1 MPEVELFAGR
11 CVLTNCNVWS
21 LDSRWIAFDTRS
33 DPAGSVFDGTRIQM
47 VNVETRDVRTVYESR
62 NGAHCGVVTFHPTEP
77 IVAFI
82 HGPEFPTPEYSYG
95 PSKRYG
101 VMCMAETGSEAV
113 PLAESHPIA
122 KRVVLPPPL
131 VEGRSVAKQPG
142 GEIASPP
149 RQLKTPLPPLRGD
162 LPSTRRG
169 VQRAPHGLRSGRHQ
183 QGHLSHAVPL
193 DARDLSPPFTPGALR
208 GGSHV
213 HVWNPAGTC
222 VSFTYEDDIAA
233 PGLRTIGVSMPLTR
247 LTVPKTHPRSHD
259 GGFSFLVAKVVPN
272 PKPGSDEI
280 GRAVEEG
287 WIGSHSLAFQGVVVN
302 ERGEP
307 VPEVFVVDLPD
318 GRIAPGDGP
327 LQGTRTELPSP
338 PRGVTQRR
346 LTFGGIHGPRHWL
359 RSSPDGSRIAFLRK
373 DSRGVVQLFTVS
385 PNGGESVQ
393 VTDSEHAVASAFTW
407 HPDGKRIALIM
418 DHSVCL
424 VDATTGVT
432 RRVTPRTDDAPLPEA
447 CVISPDGARIAFTRH
462 RDGQNRLCVVGY

>member
-1 MPEVELFAGR
+1 MPEAELFAGR

-21 LDSRWIAFDTRS
+21 PDSKWVVFDTRS

-47 VNVETRDVRTVYESR
+47 VNVETREVRTVYESR
-62 NGAHCGVVTFHPTEP
+62 NGACCGVVTFHPTEP
-77 IVAFI
+77 IVAFM

-95 PSKRYG
+95 PSKRRG
-101 VMCMAETGSEAV
+101 VMCMASRVSDDTGSGSPAPSWRAV
-113 PLAESHPIA
+113 SVMTRVPVHPPHHWGGSPKADTGSGSPAPL
-122 KRVVLPPPL
+122 L
-131 VEGRSVAKQPG
+131 GRLAN
-142 GEIASPP
+142 
-149 RQLKTPLPPLRGD
+149 
-162 LPSTRRG
+162 
-169 VQRAPHGLRSGRHQ
+169 
-183 QGHLSHAVPL
+183 L

-287 WIGSHSLAFQGVVVN
+287 WIGSQSLAFQGFVVN

-327 LQGTRTELPSP
+327 LQGTLTELPSP

-373 DSRGVVQLFTVS
+373 DSRGVVQLWTVS

-393 VTDSEHAVASAFTW
+393 VTDNEHPVASAFTW
-407 HPDGKRIALIM
+407 HPDGRRIALIV

-432 RRVTPRTDDAPLPEA
+432 RRVTPRTDDAPRQEA